1 MEASASLQ
9 FEVDPTIPEPIDVTS
24 NIPKLNTTFQK
35 LLYNVQVV
43 LVEIHPVWVR
53 EQLAMKL
60 SRQWIGITLLIAVG
74 HGVWAYTVLPERVVS
89 HWDGLGNP
97 NDYMS
102 RDGFIS
108 FYLWLM
114 VGLSTLF
121 GGIGALIR
129 VTPNDAINLPNRD
142 YWLTP
147 ERRDATIA
155 TITKQMNA
163 FTVMMNVFMIGI
175 HQLSIMANLTPDKHL
190 SNGVW
195 VLLLGFLGGTAY
207 WVYKMYA
214 DFKVPQAPIE

>member
-1 MEASASLQ
+1 MWLRKFYNSR
-9 FEVDPTIPEPIDVTS
+9 
-24 NIPKLNTTFQK
+24 TTFLK

-43 LVEIHPVWVR
+43 LVYFRLGWVR

-74 HGVWAYTVLPERVVS
+74 HGVWAYTVLPERVAS
-89 HWDGLGNP
+89 HWDGAGNP
-97 NDYMS
+97 NGYMS
-102 RDGFIS
+102 RDAFVS

-129 VTPNDAINLPNRD
+129 VTPNDAINLPNRE

-147 ERRDATIA
+147 ERREATIA
-155 TITKQMNA
+155 TISQQMNA
-163 FTVMMNVFMIGI
+163 FTIMMNAFMIGI

-195 VLLLGFLGGTAY
+195 VLLVGFLGGTGY
-207 WVYKMYA
+207 WVYKMMTE
-214 DFKVPQAPIE
+214 FKLPQTPTE

>member
-1 MEASASLQ
+1 
-9 FEVDPTIPEPIDVTS
+9 
-24 NIPKLNTTFQK
+24 
-35 LLYNVQVV
+35 
-43 LVEIHPVWVR
+43 
-53 EQLAMKL
+53 MKL

-155 TITKQMNA
+155 TLTKQMNA